1 MDKWQ
6 YLIGNT
12 VMLAVALLLIRMMIT
27 NFKRDMEKVING
39 LMAEDQKIWDRAN
52 THCHR
57 GLDGEG
63 NKVTVS

>member
-12 VMLAVALLLIRMMIT
+12 VMLAIALFLIKTMISQ
-27 NFKRDMEKVING
+27 FKRDMEKVING
-39 LMAEDQKIWDRAN
+39 LKDEDKEIWKRVN
-52 THCHR
+52 THGHR
-57 GLDGEG
+57 GLKDEE